1 MPPLKVIPAN
11 LFKLNCMLPVI
22 AVETET
28 LLHRFLQ
35 IRNQTEVLC
44 RPLLPEDTVVQ
55 PMVDVSPPKWHLA
68 HTSWFFETFILQ
80 KYYPDYQVFHKEY
93 NYLFNSYYN
102 SIGSRVLREARGTLS
117 RPPLQDIYAYR
128 AYVDE
133 HISSLFSKIKEQQLI
148 EMWPVF
154 ELGLQHEQ
162 QHQEL
167 LVTDIKYILSTNPLA
182 PALLP
187 PPSKSEFSLGSLPE
201 PEYLPVAAGLYSIG
215 HTGPD
220 FCFDNELGAHQVWLD
235 SFAFRNQLVTNQE
248 YLQFIEA
255 GGYQDFRYW
264 LHEGFGL
271 AQQENWQAPLYWVK
285 QPEGWFRFTLH
296 GLQPVNLQAPVTHIS
311 FYEADAFANWA
322 GKRLLTEFEW
332 EVATQQYPPASKSG
346 NFLENGVYDPQ
357 PNPGQTQLLGDV
369 WEWTYSAYLPYP
381 RFNKAEGALG
391 EYNGKFMVNQMVL
404 RGGSCATPG
413 SHIRA
418 TYRNFFHPDKRWQFT
433 GIRLANK

>member
-1 MPPLKVIPAN
+1 MT
-11 LFKLNCMLPVI
+11 PVV

-28 LLHRFLQ
+28 LLQRFLQ

-55 PMVDVSPPKWHLA
+55 PMADVSPPKWHLA

-80 KYYPDYQVFHKEY
+80 KYFPGYAVFNKDY

-102 SIGSRVLREARGTLS
+102 SIGSRILRQSRGTLS
-117 RPPLQDIYAYR
+117 RPPLAEIYQYR
-128 AYVDE
+128 SYVNE
-133 HISSLFSKIKEQQLI
+133 HIGQLFTILNEKELTAIDSL
-148 EMWPVF
+148 F

-187 PPSKSEFSLGSLPE
+187 LQLKAKPTLVNLPK
-201 PEYLPVAAGLYSIG
+201 PEYLAVKAGLYPIG
-215 HTGPD
+215 HTGSN
-220 FCFDNELGAHQVWLD
+220 FCFDNELGVHQVWLD
-235 SFAFRNQLVTNQE
+235 DFSFRNQLVTNQE

-255 GGYQDFRYW
+255 GGYQDFRFW
-264 LHEGFGL
+264 LHEGYDL
-271 AQQENWQAPLYWVK
+271 AQQEQWTAPLYWVK
-285 QPEGWFRFTLH
+285 QPDGWHRFTLH

-311 FYEADAFANWA
+311 FYEADAYANWA

-332 EVATQQYPPASKSG
+332 EVATKQYPPELKSG
-346 NFLENGVYDPQ
+346 NFLENGLYDPQ
-357 PNPGQTQLLGDV
+357 PSQGDPQLLGNV
-369 WEWTYSAYLPYP
+369 WEWTYSAYAPYP

-391 EYNGKFMVNQMVL
+391 EYNGKFMINQMVL
-404 RGGSCATPG
+404 RGGSCATPQ
-413 SHIRA
+413 SHIRP

-433 GIRLANK
+433 GIRLAHK

>member
-1 MPPLKVIPAN
+1 MMPVVAI
-11 LFKLNCMLPVI
+11 
-22 AVETET
+22 ETEN
-28 LLHRFLQ
+28 LLQRFLK

-80 KYYPDYQVFHKEY
+80 KYFKDYQVFNKDY

-102 SIGSRVLREARGTLS
+102 SIGSRILRQSRGTLS
-117 RPPLQDIYAYR
+117 RPPLEDIYQYR
-128 AYVDE
+128 TYVNE
-133 HISSLFSKIKEQQLI
+133 HVAQLFTKLDDVTLT

-167 LVTDIKYILSTNPLA
+167 LVTDIKYILSTNPLM

-187 PPSKSEFSLGSLPE
+187 PSKQPPVAPESLAL
-201 PEYLPVAAGLYSIG
+201 PEYLPVKAGLYTIG
-215 HTGPD
+215 HAGSD
-220 FCFDNELGAHQVWLD
+220 FCFDNELGLHQVWLD
-235 SFAFRNQLVTNQE
+235 DFSFRNKLVTNLE
-248 YLQFIEA
+248 YLEFMEA
-255 GGYQDFRYW
+255 GGYQDFRFW
-264 LHEGFGL
+264 LHEGFDL
-271 AQQENWQAPLYWVK
+271 AQKEQWASPLYWVK
-285 QPEGWFRFTLH
+285 QPNGWYRFTLH
-296 GLQPVNLQAPVTHIS
+296 GLQPVDWNAPVSHVS

-322 GKRLLTEFEW
+322 GKRLLSEFEW
-332 EVATQQYPPASKSG
+332 EVAAQQYPATAEPG
-346 NFLENGVYDPQ
+346 NFLEEGLYDPQ
-357 PNPGQTQLLGDV
+357 PNPENSQLLGDV

-381 RFNKAEGALG
+381 KFNKAEGALG
-391 EYNGKFMVNQMVL
+391 EYNGKFMINQMVL
-404 RGGSCATPG
+404 RGGSCATPR
-413 SHIRA
+413 SHIRT